1 MSGNYAIG
9 LCSEQSL
16 IPFPDTIQS
25 ENLVLY
31 KSNPSSSA
39 EISQLY
45 TGSLFAVEEIME
57 FLNLNSL
64 DLLNELT
71 EQNLFRYWK
80 ITEQLFI
87 KGFWRH
93 RQEVVPALP

>member
-1 MSGNYAIG
+1 MVNKLIQDDIFAMSGNYAIG

-71 EQNLFRYWK
+71 EQNLFRVFGGTVK
-80 ITEQLFI
+80 
-87 KGFWRH
+87 R
-93 RQEVVPALP
+93 